1 MVLHPSPSQLAG
13 LLPSGVS
20 PGLRSYLTSCHTKKR
35 EMLVRIL
42 HLPDRPDLFHAHR
55 HPILQMKQLRPR
67 EGKSLS
73 TLAGIEA
80 HLTPNQRVF
89 GYRCPTGQ
97 VRWLLKGTGERKGKL
112 VPALLPAGGGGSSN
126 PRLMT
131 IALGHPFLGASNL
144 LSPCQAV
151 ARGTPLHPRKGLLSS
166 VYR

>member
-13 LLPSGVS
+13 PLPSGVS
-20 PGLRSYLTSCHTKKR
+20 PGLCSCLTSCHTKKR

-42 HLPDRPDLFHAHR
+42 HPDLFHAHR

-73 TLAGIEA
+73 TLAGTEA

-112 VPALLPAGGGGSSN
+112 APALLPAGGGRSSN
-126 PRLMT
+126 PRLVT
-131 IALGHPFLGASNL
+131 RAVAHPFLGASNL
-144 LSPCQAV
+144 PSPCQAV
-151 ARGTPLHPRKGLLSS
+151 ARGTPLHPRKGLLSC
-166 VYR
+166 V